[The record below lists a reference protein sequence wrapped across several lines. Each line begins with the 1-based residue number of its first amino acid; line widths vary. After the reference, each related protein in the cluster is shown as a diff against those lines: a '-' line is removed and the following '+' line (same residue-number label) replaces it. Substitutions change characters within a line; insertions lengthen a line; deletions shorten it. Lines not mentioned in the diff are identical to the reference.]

1 MYHRQVLTSFSFHTK
16 GILHGVVTS
25 IAIRFRKEAF
35 PFQNQKPKTQKP
47 FFR

>member
-1 MYHRQVLTSFSFHTK
+1 MDVSFHPK
-16 GILHGVVTS
+16 GILYGAVTS
-25 IAIRFRKEAF
+25 SAVRFRKEAF